1 MKTNFISPRLFS
13 KPSIIKI
20 IILLVSISQLQ
31 LAQWIQNTGIEGGD
45 IRSIVYDG
53 SKIYA
58 GTSGGGIYV
67 SDDLGL
73 SWSRSINGLNYFF
86 VSSMLI
92 KEQYIYAGFVS
103 LGIFASSDQGQN
115 WFAVNNGLPNS
126 TVTAM
131 AELDT
136 FIFAG
141 MYNQVYAST
150 NFGKSW
156 FWRSSGLSNYSI
168 SAIIT
173 KDSMLLLGTSNGFY
187 CSFDYGANWIERSNG
202 LGNLWIKDLT
212 VLDDKIFAATDFG
225 GVYVTYDLGLQWL
238 PAGLSYINVLSIT
251 SADTLLFAGTFSSG
265 IFMSSDF
272 GNNWF
277 NFSNNYPYGSLTNEL
292 QYIDNTIFAGN
303 EHGVYKL
310 QIGETEWQKRTSGLF
325 AHNSDCI
332 VTNEDKIYVGTP
344 GGKIYFSD
352 DNGSSW
358 DFYQVSETF
367 APILDIAFKGDT
379 MYAVTNGYLYYS
391 TNSGASWVT
400 ANLYSVQLSSII
412 IVDNKIFVGTSGF
425 DGIWLSTNGG
435 LTWTQKNNGLS
446 TIHVNRLAFD
456 DLNIYAGTQSGLFI
470 SSDFG
475 DNWVMATSGISQTMY
490 VGAIRVI
497 GERIYVG
504 GIYGIYLSTNKGVT
518 WSFKGLPNRIVLCIS
533 GYENMIFAGTIPD
546 GVYRSSNGGNS
557 WQAYNDGLI
566 HKHAMSIGI
575 VDTTLL
581 TGILGFGLW
590 NRPLIITE
598 VEKDENYFPTDFL
611 LSQNFPNPF
620 NPSTSFEYRI
630 PEWSFVSIKIYDV
643 LGKELRT
650 LVDEE
655 KSAGIYKINFDAEDL
670 PSGVYFYR
678 IQAGSFIDTKKML
691 LLR

>member
-1 MKTNFISPRLFS
+1 MKNNFISPRVLS
-13 KPSIIKI
+13 RYNVIKI
-20 IILLVSISQLQ
+20 IILLFSISSIQF
-31 LAQWIQNTGIEGGD
+31 AQWTQNTGIEGGD
-45 IRSIVYDG
+45 IRAIVHDG
-53 SKIYA
+53 SKIYT

-73 SWSRSINGLNYFF
+73 SWSRRNNGLTYFF
-86 VSSMLI
+86 VSSMLV
-92 KEQYIYAGFVS
+92 KDQYIYAGFVS

-115 WFAVNNGLPNS
+115 WVAVNNGLPNS

-131 AELDT
+131 AELDS

-150 NFGKSW
+150 NFGQSW
-156 FWRSSGLSNYSI
+156 FWRSNGLSNYSI
-168 SAIIT
+168 TTLIAQ
-173 KDSMLLLGTSNGFY
+173 DSMLLLGTSNGFY
-187 CSFDYGANWIERSNG
+187 CSSDHGANWIERSNG
-202 LGNLWIKDLT
+202 LGNLWINDLT
-212 VLDDKIFAATDFG
+212 AIGDKIFAATSNG
-225 GVYVTYDLGLQWL
+225 GIYYTTDYGLQWNFIYML
-238 PAGLSYINVLSIT
+238 PANTLSVA
-251 SADTLLFAGTFSSG
+251 SADTVLFAGTFSSG
-265 IFMSSDF
+265 IFFSSDF

-277 NFSNNYPYGSLTNEL
+277 SFNNGYPYGSLTQIIKPINNSL
-292 QYIDNTIFAGN
+292 FAGN
-303 EHGVYKL
+303 EHGIYKL
-310 QIGETEWQKRTSGLF
+310 QEGETEWQKRTSGLI
-325 AHNSDCI
+325 AYNSDCI

-379 MYAVTNGYLYYS
+379 IYAITNGYVYYS
-391 TNSGASWVT
+391 TNSGLSWIT

-412 IVDNKIFVGTSGF
+412 VIDNKIFVGTSGY

-435 LTWTQKNNGLS
+435 LTWTQKNNGLT
-446 TIHVNRLAFD
+446 TIHVNCLAFD
-456 DLNIYAGTQSGLFI
+456 NLNIYAGTQSGLFI

-475 DNWVMATSGISQTMY
+475 DNWLKATSGISQTFY
-490 VGAIRVI
+490 VVALKVI
-497 GERIYVG
+497 GERIYAG
-504 GIYGIYLSTNKGVT
+504 GIYGVYSSTNQGVT
-518 WSFKGLPNRIVLCIS
+518 WSFKGLSNRIVRCIS
-533 GYENMIFAGTIPD
+533 GYENMIFAGTVSD

-557 WQAYNDGLI
+557 WQLYNDGLI
-566 HKHAMSIGI
+566 HEFAMSIGI
-575 VDTTLL
+575 VDTTLF

-590 NRPLIITE
+590 NRPLIIAD
-598 VEKDENYFPTDFL
+598 VEKDKKYYPTDFL

-620 NPSTSFEYRI
+620 NPSTSFEYQI
-630 PEWSFVSIKIYDV
+630 PEFSFVSIKIYDV

-655 KSAGIYKINFDAEDL
+655 KSAGIYKISFDAGNL